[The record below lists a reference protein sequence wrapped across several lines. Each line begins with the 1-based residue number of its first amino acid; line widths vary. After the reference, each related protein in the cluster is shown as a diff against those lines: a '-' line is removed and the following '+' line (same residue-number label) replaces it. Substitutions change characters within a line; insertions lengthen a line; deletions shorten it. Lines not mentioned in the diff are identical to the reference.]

1 MDVNKLRGRQFK
13 SQQELNQA
21 LVELFAEDRAEYIR
35 QYNSFSDTHTHK
47 GRLKKFPLDDKNNWA
62 LITDC
67 IQEAGSYGDYFF
79 QDIWGARRIYE
90 SGAKHAYDIGSRV
103 DGFIAHLLAMNIQ
116 VTLLDIR
123 PMNHR
128 IDGVSFIQADAMK
141 LDNIPDDSIQTL
153 SSLCALEH
161 FGLGRYSDPVDYN
174 GWSKALHAIKRKIK
188 VGGWFYLSVPVGHED
203 KLIFNAHRIFRPT
216 TIIDELAP
224 ELELQEFSYIAG
236 YKINT
241 CFTDGFDGDV
251 MEFVSD
257 NRLKFEGK
265 GGFTG
270 LFAFKKKKL
279 AIDV

>member
-1 MDVNKLRGRQFK
+1 MPKIAPSTFGNTIHFP
-13 SQQELNQA
+13 
-21 LVELFAEDRAEYIR
+21 
-35 QYNSFSDTHTHK
+35 THTHTQ
-47 GRLKKFPLDDKNNWA
+47 GALKKFPLDDNNNWA

-128 IDGVSFIQADAMK
+128 IDGVSFIQADAMN